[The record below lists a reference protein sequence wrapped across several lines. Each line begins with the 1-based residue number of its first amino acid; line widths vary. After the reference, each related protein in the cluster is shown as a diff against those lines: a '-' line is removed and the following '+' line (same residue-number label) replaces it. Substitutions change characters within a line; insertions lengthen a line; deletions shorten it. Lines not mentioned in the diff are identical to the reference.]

1 MGRGGGDNPAPAVFA
16 CCTLSWII
24 CSCFL
29 LGFSFDTLEPNRM
42 GLLYNENTCYLDTGT
57 LYNQEEG
64 DSGRWFTGLG
74 QAFIEFPRAVMSIKF
89 NSEEDAS
96 GPTIS
101 AKTYTGTSVA
111 LDMAFQFQLIRT
123 PEAVAKVHA
132 TFGTDFARFY
142 MKVRH
147 CSRSVG
153 VWCASHA
160 GVPSSTHAK
169 LCATSSPIT
178 WVRADQRVLHCRL
191 ARCAALT
198 WCGCDRN
205 AVTDLWE
212 KREIMGTAMRDALNL
227 RLSEKWAEVT
237 GFQVLSLTI
246 PTEIQSAIEVWY
258 YARPAR
264 ARSEPH
270 RATPCQSTSVA
281 FQKIGEARFEKEA
294 ATVRAETRRA
304 VVRMCVCVSVSV
316 CVCLCLWPWGWG
328 VVGSRPCVYR
338 LRRRL
343 RSRCFKLRRKRRR
356 FWPTL
361 PQRPPR

>member
-1 MGRGGGDNPAPAVFA
+1 
-16 CCTLSWII
+16 
-24 CSCFL
+24 
-29 LGFSFDTLEPNRM
+29 M

-111 LDMAFQFQLIRT
+111 LDMAFQFQLVRT

-142 MKVRH
+142 MKYARQVVRDVVSDH
-147 CSRSVG
+147 V
-153 VWCASHA
+153 
-160 GVPSSTHAK
+160 
-169 LCATSSPIT
+169 
-178 WVRADQRVLHCRL
+178 
-191 ARCAALT
+191 
-198 WCGCDRN
+198 
-205 AVTDLWE
+205 VTDLWE

-246 PTEIQSAIEVWY
+246 PTEIQSAIE
-258 YARPAR
+258 
-264 ARSEPH
+264 
-270 RATPCQSTSVA
+270 STSVA

-304 VVRMCVCVSVSV
+304 VAEKTSEITVLQAEAQAQALLADVTAKATALNITIQGEVDAMLHIKSRFAFNSEEMLRYMWLDSIVDNNAQKMTLSVGQPAV
-316 CVCLCLWPWGWG
+316 T
-328 VVGSRPCVYR
+328 
-338 LRRRL
+338 
-343 RSRCFKLRRKRRR
+343 KLA
-356 FWPTL
+356 
-361 PQRPPR
+361 